1 MTRERM
7 IIDALLAAL
16 RTPAITG
23 VIAVYEERG
32 WAVPVEGLPAID
44 VAATTSEA
52 EVLDVF
58 DAQLAHTLRV
68 DVAIV
73 ARETSTLGPSA
84 AADAIVAEAHRRIRQ
99 NSALAALVRSVTP
112 ARHPVGAPGVGRR
125 AAPAPRHRVRV
136 RPRHHSRRPG
146 NRALDPRAT
155 P

>member
-16 RTPAITG
+16 RTPGISG

-32 WAVPVEGLPAID
+32 WAVPVDGLPAID

-68 DVAIV
+68 DVAVV

-112 ARHPVGAPGVGRR
+112 RGTRWERQESGDGRLLRRVTEYEFDHVTAVDDLEIAP
-125 AAPAPRHRVRV
+125 
-136 RPRHHSRRPG
+136 
-146 NRALDPRAT
+146 
-155 P
+155 

>member
-112 ARHPVGAPGVGRR
+112 RGTRWERQESGDGRLLRRVTEYEFDHVTTVDDLEIAP
-125 AAPAPRHRVRV
+125 
-136 RPRHHSRRPG
+136 
-146 NRALDPRAT
+146 
-155 P
+155 

>member
-32 WAVPVEGLPAID
+32 WAVPVDGLPAID

-58 DAQLAHTLRV
+58 DAQLVHTLRV

-112 ARHPVGAPGVGRR
+112 RGTRWERQESGDGRLLRRVTEYEFDYVTAVDDLEIAP
-125 AAPAPRHRVRV
+125 
-136 RPRHHSRRPG
+136 
-146 NRALDPRAT
+146 
-155 P
+155 